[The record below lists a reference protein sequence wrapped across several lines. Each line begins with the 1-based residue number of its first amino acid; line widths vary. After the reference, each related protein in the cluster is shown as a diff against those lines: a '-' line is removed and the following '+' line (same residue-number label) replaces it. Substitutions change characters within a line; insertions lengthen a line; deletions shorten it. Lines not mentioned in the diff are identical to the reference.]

1 MTKTGNGHHP
11 EQLTCRKDFVETVIP
26 GINQEGSRILEISG
40 RVDLFSLLKKEFPE
54 ADVEQLDIEARLT
67 ENAGIKSDEI
77 EPFDYITAAGLKYVR
92 CDSHRLFRQ
101 LLDLLKP
108 GGVISA
114 VCLGFSGYYGV
125 AMLASVI
132 SKLTR
137 GKDLKEIIPIAKAV
151 IAQLPPTHPA
161 FEQETFMERLKACD
175 EEAFKELLTLS
186 EDKLYTVSRLL
197 EFIPQWGGKFM
208 GWAFPRLYDPSQEID
223 DPEIIQQLN
232 DLPEPRRSVS
242 AELVNASPPEH
253 YFLYCRQ
260 REGGKDYLDFIGGF
274 MYS

>member
-1 MTKTGNGHHP
+1 MTLMVNGEHP
-11 EQLTCRKDFVETVIP
+11 ERLTCRKDFVETVIP
-26 GINQEGSRILEISG
+26 GINQIGSRMLEISG
-40 RVDLFSLLKKEFPE
+40 RGDLFSLLKKGFPE
-54 ADVEQLDIEARLT
+54 ADIEQMDIEARLI
-67 ENAGIKSDEI
+67 ENDVKKFDEI
-77 EPFDYITAAGLKYVR
+77 EPFDYIAAAGLKYIR

-114 VCLGFSGYYGV
+114 VVLGVSGYYGL
-125 AMLASVI
+125 AMLASI
-132 SKLTR
+132 IYKLTR
-137 GKDLKEIIPIAKAV
+137 GRDLKEIIPIATAV
-151 IAQLPPTHPA
+151 IAQLPSSHPA
-161 FEQETFMERLKACD
+161 FEQETFMGRLKACD

-197 EFIPQWGGKFM
+197 ESIPQWGGKFM
-208 GWAFPRLYDPSQEID
+208 GWAFPLLYDPSQEIN

-253 YFLYCRQ
+253 YFLYCRL
-260 REGGKDYLDFIGGF
+260 REGGTD
-274 MYS
+274 

>member
-1 MTKTGNGHHP
+1 MTMTVNGQRP
-11 EQLTCRKDFVETVIP
+11 ERLICRKDFVETVIP

-40 RVDLFSLLKKEFPE
+40 RGDLFSLLKKEFPK
-54 ADVEQLDIEARLT
+54 ADIKQIDIEARLT
-67 ENAGIKSDEI
+67 ENTVKKFDEI
-77 EPFDYITAAGLKYVR
+77 EPFDYIAAAGLKYIR

-114 VCLGFSGYYGV
+114 VVLGFSGYYGL

-132 SKLTR
+132 RKLTGGR
-137 GKDLKEIIPIAKAV
+137 NLKEIISIAQAV
-151 IAQLPPTHPA
+151 IAQLPPSHPA
-161 FEQETFMERLKACD
+161 FEQETFMERLMACD

-197 EFIPQWGGKFM
+197 ESIPQWGGKFI
-208 GWAFPRLYDPSQEID
+208 GWAFPLLYNPSQEID
-223 DPEIIQQLN
+223 DPEIIQHLN
-232 DLPEPRRSVS
+232 DLPEPRRSIS

-253 YFLYCRQ
+253 YFLFCRL
-260 REGGKDYLDFIGGF
+260 R
-274 MYS
+274 